1 MGRPGTSLAGAVF
14 IWAAFN
20 PNPGR
25 ARREAVELVSR
36 IYAQDFDPL
45 ADRYLLHGDP
55 DMVAAR
61 LAEYHAAVA
70 GTVIFWAA
78 CPPERPPAVTEL
90 FAGAVLPGLRRHIS
104 HRVARNRSVRSSRLS
119 RRT

>member
-1 MGRPGTSLAGAVF
+1 M
-14 IWAAFN
+14 
-20 PNPGR
+20 
-25 ARREAVELVSR
+25 VSR

-78 CPPERPPAVTEL
+78 CPPERHPAVTEL
-90 FAGAVLPGLRRHIS
+90 A
-104 HRVARNRSVRSSRLS
+104 
-119 RRT
+119 